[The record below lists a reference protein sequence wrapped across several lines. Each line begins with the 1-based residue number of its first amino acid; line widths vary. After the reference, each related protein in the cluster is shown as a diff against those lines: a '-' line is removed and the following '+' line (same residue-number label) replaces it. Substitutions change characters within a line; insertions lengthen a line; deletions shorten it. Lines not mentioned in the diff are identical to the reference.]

1 MHGIMKNILEYN
13 EILLVIFYGLSVK
26 TGMGESGNGIR
37 GIMGTQ
43 VIGVGTRGIR
53 VGRRGVKVGRGG
65 IRVGLRGIRVR
76 MREIRV
82 ILCENLRVNCF
93 G

>member
-53 VGRRGVKVGRGG
+53 VGRRGVKVGMGG
-65 IRVGLRGIRVR
+65 IRVGMRGIK
-76 MREIRV
+76 V